1 LRGSGGG
8 WLRRRLAEGLGDGQ
22 VVLVFAPGED
32 LAVTGV
38 AGGAR
43 PWKRRGRPGAAK
55 RTVIGLLAG
64 TGTDIRVAESVEAL
78 RDGIR
83 TLLAVIFSRLSR

>member
-1 LRGSGGG
+1 M
-8 WLRRRLAEGLGDGQ
+8 GDGQ
-22 VVLVFAPGED
+22 GVLVFAPGED

-55 RTVIGLLAG
+55 RTVIDLLAG
-64 TGTDIRVAESVEAL
+64 TGTDVRVAESVEAL
-78 RDGIR
+78 RDGIG
-83 TLLAVIFSRLSR
+83 TLLAVIFSGQAR